1 MPVQRSVSARHS
13 AGDASPFVPATSD
26 LDGLAEAAA
35 GCRGCA
41 LYEQATQTVFG
52 AGAHDARVMLV
63 GEQPGDQEDR
73 QGTPFVGPAGRLLD
87 RALGEAGLDR
97 SSLWLTNAVKHF
109 KFTETERPR
118 KRRMHE
124 APSMGEVAACRPW
137 LEEELLAVGPDL
149 VVTLGATAGR
159 ALLGPGFRVGADRGR
174 EVPAVVEGRREEGGE
189 PWRGLVLTTIHP
201 SAALRA
207 GPDRER
213 VYAGLVED
221 LARAASL
228 LAKLDEPSRRRP
240 THGRKPR

>member
-1 MPVQRSVSARHS
+1 
-13 AGDASPFVPATSD
+13 
-26 LDGLAEAAA
+26 
-35 GCRGCA
+35 
-41 LYEQATQTVFG
+41 
-52 AGAHDARVMLV
+52 MLV

-73 QGTPFVGPAGRLLD
+73 AGAPFVGPAGRLLD
-87 RALGEAGLDR
+87 RALAEAGLDR
-97 SSLWLTNAVKHF
+97 ASLWLTNAVKHF

-137 LEEELLAVGPDL
+137 LEQELRMVGPDL

-174 EVPAVVEGRREEGGE
+174 EVTAVVEGPRQDGA
-189 PWRGLVLTTIHP
+189 PAWRGLILPTIHP

-221 LARAASL
+221 LARAAL
-228 LAKLDEPSRRRP
+228 LLSSIDSIDRPSQRRN
-240 THGRKPR
+240 PR